1 MDPGFRQKGGNR
13 KGGETSQLLLHIKLE
28 TPRLCS
34 KKATEFLVTL
44 LTVRDEKKK
53 TLVVTVLHVTELA
66 TPPLKK

>member
-44 LTVRDEKKK
+44 LTEMKKK
-53 TLVVTVLHVTELA
+53 TLVVALLHVTELA